1 MRTVSGCHGVYGQ
14 GAQHRF
20 LGPMCCD
27 VHRRHSPSRAHIWG
41 GGESGLD
48 PRDVQPPHV
57 ALTPSRAPQDLPP
70 SPGFKKK
77 RYQYRRGMAE
87 SSETSLRDAQILDG
101 DGTLANEAANKYLMK
116 ARAEAVKILQPECR
130 VYGTANRQTASLQFL
145 RTKCMTIRSDL
156 RMYFH
161 AMPCDVSC
169 GYAGRS

>member
-1 MRTVSGCHGVYGQ
+1 
-14 GAQHRF
+14 
-20 LGPMCCD
+20 MCC
-27 VHRRHSPSRAHIWG
+27 VKPAAHSTSRAHICG
-41 GGESGLD
+41 DGEAGLD
-48 PRDVQPPHV
+48 RRVKPPPHV
-57 ALTPSRAPQDLPP
+57 ALTP
-70 SPGFKKK
+70 
-77 RYQYRRGMAE
+77 RRGPQNYGRRQGFLKKTIPVLSNE
-87 SSETSLRDAQILDG
+87 WRNGRDVAMGRPD
-101 DGTLANEAANKYLMK
+101 LADDVAIAGNAARIYLMT